1 MPASFCVLR
10 NEGSTNYYS
19 AAKLQNDRGR
29 GDARLWLLFFSY
41 CIYVFFPC
49 YLCCGVL
56 LFLTDISDGLATF
69 NDLQTVIW
77 LMWRFMTQTL

>member
-29 GDARLWLLFFSY
+29 EDARLWLLFFVTEY
-41 CIYVFFPC
+41 MFFS
-49 YLCCGVL
+49 L
-56 LFLTDISDGLATF
+56 LFM
-69 NDLQTVIW
+69 LQDVAF
-77 LMWRFMTQTL
+77 LY